1 MFAMVLWCQSND
13 EDAFSLILDCE
24 FAGSPLHLFGCKDSE
39 TNGVLFGRFGDDC
52 VHTHPQD
59 QRVKLNRA
67 GFPLRLGRPNCP
79 QYMKTAF
86 CPSMKAC
93 NRNHPNLE
101 YHPSSAGAAAGDGS
115 TGAPAPLPMVLLQT
129 EKLRIFRSFFWVPIR
144 DYCDIVGSTGACP
157 SAPVLCNPGVVLL
170 FCLASNE

>member
-1 MFAMVLWCQSND
+1 MVLSCHSND

-24 FAGSPLHLFGCKDSE
+24 FGGSPFTYLVVKTLKRMVFC
-39 TNGVLFGRFGDDC
+39 LCRFGDDC

-67 GFPLRLGRPNCP
+67 GFPLRPGRPNCQ

-101 YHPSSAGAAAGDGS
+101 YHPPSAGVAAGDGS
-115 TGAPAPLPMVLLQT
+115 TGAPAPLPMVLLQI
-129 EKLRIFRSFFWVPIR
+129 EKFRIFRSFFWVSIR
-144 DYCDIVGSTGACP
+144 DNYDTAGSTGACP
-157 SAPVLCNPGVVLL
+157 SAPVLYHPGVVLL
-170 FCLASNE
+170 FCLVSNE